1 MTILAHDRRPDVAA
15 AVGVGARFCDLPDLL
30 HDSDVISLNCSMSP
44 DNRHLINADA
54 FAQMSRQPI
63 LINCARGELI
73 DEAALA
79 LALDRGQI
87 SGAGLDVLCGE
98 PPDLARSGF
107 TGRPNVI
114 LTPHVA
120 FNSDMSISASRG
132 ISASNIRY
140 FLDGRHENV
149 RRYVH
154 QALN

>member
-1 MTILAHDRRPDVAA
+1 MTILAYDRHPEVAA
-15 AVGVGARFCDLPDLL
+15 AGGAGARFCDLPDLL
-30 HDSDVISLNCSMSP
+30 RDSDVISLNCSMSSE
-44 DNRHLINADA
+44 NRHLINANA
-54 FAQMSRQPI
+54 FEQMSRQPI

-73 DEAALA
+73 DETALA
-79 LALDRGQI
+79 VALDRGQI

-107 TGRPNVI
+107 TGRSNVI

-132 ISASNIRY
+132 ISASNIRH